1 MTPTIT
7 GLRDKGHGIQRLM
20 THCDLLITTDELP
33 ANASRISEFLLRAEV
48 MAFRFS
54 LWPGAACVHVCVGGS
69 NTQTDICGCL
79 CCFVSFSFSHYHHHY
94 LIYPRIYILQTTP
107 ISKSLLSNRLPPP
120 FRSENCTP
128 DPRPP
133 PADLRPG
140 AFPCEEGLAP
150 PAFLHKNPHSFPIL
164 RPRAN
169 SYVSSSALLDSF
181 VKMLVK
187 YYEW

>member
-1 MTPTIT
+1 MC
-7 GLRDKGHGIQRLM
+7 M
-20 THCDLLITTDELP
+20 CVWVAVTHKHIFVDVCFVLFCFYLL
-33 ANASRISEFLLRAEV
+33 
-48 MAFRFS
+48 FS
-54 LWPGAACVHVCVGGS
+54 LPSSLFDLSTNIYTTS
-69 NTQTDICGCL
+69 NTNIKIPLEQ
-79 CCFVSFSFSHYHHHY
+79 
-94 LIYPRIYILQTTP
+94 PP
-107 ISKSLLSNRLPPP
+107 PPP